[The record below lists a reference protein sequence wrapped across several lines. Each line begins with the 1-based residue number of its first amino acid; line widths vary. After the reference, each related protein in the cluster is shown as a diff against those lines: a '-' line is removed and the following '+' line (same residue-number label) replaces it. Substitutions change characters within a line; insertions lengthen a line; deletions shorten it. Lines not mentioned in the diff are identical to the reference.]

1 MPQRDI
7 WKNQIYTP
15 QELNKWKYAA
25 GLIKKKIHKSV
36 DEPLFR
42 SKREKRRA
50 ERTIFDDMVL
60 DDDQGSR
67 VKREVEND
75 LSFVMF
81 EESSG
86 FFSDSVSQVKQI
98 TENSD
103 CLKVLKFY

>member
-15 QELNKWKYAA
+15 QELNQWKYAA
-25 GLIKKKIHKSV
+25 GLIKKKIQKSV
-36 DEPLFR
+36 EEPLFR
-42 SKREKRRA
+42 TKREKRKA
-50 ERTIFDDMVL
+50 ESTIFDDMVL
-60 DDDQGSR
+60 DDNQESR

-86 FFSDSVSQVKQI
+86 FFSDSVSQVKLI
-98 TENSD
+98 
-103 CLKVLKFY
+103 LG